1 MLRKFINFARIDL
14 KMEMK
19 SINKF
24 KEIAVFVYLYVID
37 DLVMVSSGFLLQEP
51 PPWFIHPLGSFFL
64 LQVYRQGHLSYSR
77 CHKKNKPYNN

>member
-24 KEIAVFVYLYVID
+24 KEIAVFVYLHVID

-51 PPWFIHPLGSFFL
+51 PPYIPWVPFL